1 MAQDNPNL
9 IELIE
14 TVREFID
21 EIMPKLDGQD
31 RYHALCS
38 VFLLDIVA
46 RELSSEWRA
55 VETPDDQ
62 RLMSLLG
69 EEVPQTEILQ
79 RLSEAIRDGRFKE
92 RESELFE
99 TLLRHVEAKIAI
111 TKPSY
116 LEQFKDPID

>member
-46 RELSSEWRA
+46 RELSSQWRA

-69 EEVPQTEILQ
+69 EEVPQAEILQ

-99 TLLRHVEAKIAI
+99 TLLRHVEAKLAI

-116 LEQFKDPID
+116 LEQFKDPTD

>member
-21 EIMPKLDGQD
+21 EIMPKLAGQD

-116 LEQFKDPID
+116 LEQFKDRAD

>member
-1 MAQDNPNL
+1 MPQDNPNL
-9 IELIE
+9 IELLE

-46 RELSSEWRA
+46 RELASEWRA

-62 RLMSLLG
+62 RLISLLG
-69 EEVPQTEILQ
+69 EEVSQTEILQ
-79 RLSEAIRDGRFKE
+79 RLCEAIRDGRFKE

-116 LEQFKDPID
+116 LEQFKDRTD

>member
-21 EIMPKLDGQD
+21 EIMLKLDGQD

-46 RELSSEWRA
+46 RELASEWRA

-62 RLMSLLG
+62 RLISLLG

-99 TLLRHVEAKIAI
+99 TLLRHVETKIAI

-116 LEQFKDPID
+116 LEQFKDRTD

>member
-21 EIMPKLDGQD
+21 EIMPKLAGQD

-38 VFLLDIVA
+38 VFLLDIVT
-46 RELSSEWRA
+46 RELSSQWRA

-116 LEQFKDPID
+116 LEQFKDRAD